1 MTDHHYR
8 QLFVLTGTLAFL
20 VWVYLLLG
28 SVRQE
33 TREEMRREFVLDSSG
48 APVEVHREHVWELG
62 KGFREPTQEEK
73 DFEGE
78 R

>member
-1 MTDHHYR
+1 MTNHHYR

-28 SVRQE
+28 FVRQE

-48 APVEVHREHVWELG
+48 APVEVYRERVWELG
-62 KGFREPTQEEK
+62 KGYREPTQEEK

>member
-1 MTDHHYR
+1 MTNHHYR
-8 QLFVLTGTLAFL
+8 QLFVLTGAFAFL

-28 SVRQE
+28 FVRQE
-33 TREEMRREFVLDSSG
+33 TREETRREFVLDSSG
-48 APVEVHREHVWELG
+48 APVEVRREYVWELG
-62 KGFREPTQEEK
+62 KGYREPTQEEK